1 MPEIEPSRSTG
12 FAGNTLDRR
21 SENRSEAMVAEAF
34 GREDARYLAFAA
46 GRTFVTVT
54 GEALDPFTSRAKLD
68 EMQPIDAAAVLL
80 GFDLDRPIIAV
91 PVKHDTDNPP
101 DGMKAIDLR
110 SLAFQGGL
118 PPAQLGMVAQ
128 GASLLAWNKS
138 NRYCGRCGGK
148 NTSADGGYKRVCS
161 QCAAEHFPRTDPVV
175 IMLAIDGENCLMGR
189 GAHFPEGMYSALAGF
204 VEPGET
210 IEAAV
215 RRETGEEAGI
225 EIGRV
230 KYHAS
235 QPWPFPHTLMIGCYG
250 EAQTNTIV
258 MEGDELADCRWFSR
272 SEILLA
278 LKGEQTVG
286 FFVPPAMSIAHH
298 LLRHWAEGVGG

>member
-1 MPEIEPSRSTG
+1 MSDFFASMPDIEPSRSTG

-21 SENRSEAMVAEAF
+21 SENRSDALVVEAF
-34 GREDARYLAFAA
+34 ARKDARYLAFSA

-54 GEALDPFTSRAKLD
+54 GET
-68 EMQPIDAAAVLL
+68 QPIDAAAVLL
-80 GFDLDRPIIAV
+80 GFDMDRPIIAV

-161 QCAAEHFPRTDPVV
+161 QCEAEHFPRTDPVV
-175 IMLAIDGENCLMGR
+175 IMLAVDGENCLMGR

-230 KYHAS
+230 RYHAS

-250 EAQTNTIV
+250 EALTNTIE
-258 MEGDELADCRWFSR
+258 MEGDELADCRWFSKA
-272 SEILLA
+272 EILLA
-278 LKGEQTVG
+278 LKGDQEVG

-298 LLRHWAEGVGG
+298 LLRHWAENGNG